1 MSNYQTAFKQ
11 AVELFNMCPGLEWMS
26 CLKECASRNGIA
38 FGDEMAKFI
47 KWAKKQ

>member
-1 MSNYQTAFKQ
+1 METYQNALKQ
-11 AVELFNMCPGLEWMS
+11 AIALFEMCPDLEWTS

-38 FGDEMAKFI
+38 FGDEMSNFI

>member
-1 MSNYQTAFKQ
+1 MEAYKTALSQ
-11 AVELFNMCPGLEWMS
+11 AIDLFNMCPGLEWKS

-47 KWAKKQ
+47 KWASKQ